1 MNTLTKN
8 KKSIRESN
16 STEPAIASTG
26 NNIQIHKATRTKF
39 VNDMG
44 SFRIHFNFPGYNIS
58 GNGDHGYGPLAAV
71 VESFLDP
78 GTWVRLHEHSNDE
91 IISWVPDGTMR
102 HDDVTVG
109 KLVTDKDHLMVMNAG
124 RSFWHEERTNPD
136 DPPLRML
143 QIFVRPHT
151 LYLAPK
157 IQHGP
162 LIPAKPDT
170 WRKLV
175 GPVGSSAP
183 FHVRNDVEIWD
194 IRLKPDSSVTF
205 PREPGW
211 DIYFFVFTGEIKV
224 SGINFQEAETGLV
237 QKPDANLTLN
247 SLQNSVVVA
256 FLINPNA
263 TITTQGTI
271 GR

>member
-1 MNTLTKN
+1 MK
-8 KKSIRESN
+8 IY
-16 STEPAIASTG
+16 
-26 NNIQIHKATRTKF
+26 KATRTKF

-44 SFRIHFNFPGYNIS
+44 LFRIHFSFPGYSIP
-58 GNGDHGYGPLAAV
+58 GNSDHGYGPLAAV

-109 KLVTDKDHLMVMNAG
+109 KLATDKNHLMVMNSG

-151 LYLAPK
+151 LDLPPK

-162 LIPAKPDT
+162 LTLAKPNT
-170 WRKLV
+170 WRKFV
-175 GPVGSSAP
+175 GPEDSSAP

-194 IRLKPDSSVTF
+194 IHLESNSSVTF
-205 PREPGW
+205 PSEPGW
-211 DIYFFVFTGEIKV
+211 DIYFYVFTGEIKV
-224 SGINFQEAETGLV
+224 SGTNFKAAETGLV
-237 QKPDANLTLN
+237 QQPDANLTLN
-247 SLQNSVVVA
+247 SVKNSVVVA
-256 FLINPNA
+256 FLIKPTA
-263 TITTQGTI
+263 TITRKGTV

>member
-1 MNTLTKN
+1 MN
-8 KKSIRESN
+8 SN
-16 STEPAIASTG
+16 ATGVAKPRCVDATG
-26 NNIQIHKATRTKF
+26 NSMKIYKATRTKF

-44 SFRIHFNFPGYNIS
+44 LFRIHFNFPGRSIP
-58 GNGDHGYGPLAAV
+58 GNSDHGYGPLAAV

-109 KLVTDKDHLMVMNAG
+109 KLATDKNHLMVMNAG

-143 QIFVRPHT
+143 QIFVRPYT
-151 LYLAPK
+151 VNLPPK

-162 LIPAKPDT
+162 LTPAKPDT
-170 WRKLV
+170 WRKFV
-175 GPVGSSAP
+175 GAEGSPAP

-194 IRLKPDSSVTF
+194 IRLESNSSVTF
-205 PREPGW
+205 PSEPGW
-211 DIYFFVFTGEIKV
+211 DIYFYVFTGEIKV
-224 SGINFQEAETGLV
+224 RGTNFKEAETGLA
-237 QKPDANLTLN
+237 QQPDANLTLN
-247 SLQNSVVVA
+247 SIKNSVVVA
-256 FLINPNA
+256 FLIKPTA
-263 TITTQGTI
+263 TITREGTV